1 MSRLLQTGLHNL
13 NSAIITF
20 FKLLEQNPELSFHRD
35 ENSEIIVRKR
45 KDCIEITIPNYNEI
59 GTTKAIL
66 SKVLRH
72 VEMKEIGRIS
82 FYTEKHDA
90 FVKVEKFGTY

>member
-20 FKLLEQNPELSFHRD
+20 FKKLEEDPTVRFHKD
-35 ENSEIIVRKR
+35 EATNIAVRKE
-45 KDCIEITIPNYNEI
+45 KDAIEITIPNYHEI

-72 VEMKEIGRIS
+72 TDMKEIGRIS
-82 FYTEKHDA
+82 FFTEQRDA